1 MLDLALST
9 GEAQGGVV
17 MDITKAFDAL
27 PRQPILEAC
36 LRLGLPPGL
45 LRAWTGA
52 MTANRRHFI
61 LDGHVGEGLL
71 TQRGVPQGCGLS
83 CLAMTVLNLALL
95 YKLAWTLPAVVPHI
109 YADNWELTAPD
120 ALDLQAGY
128 HLVQQV
134 AGILDLRMDQR
145 KTHWW
150 ATSSAYRTALR
161 SQGVRLIASARDLGA
176 HLAYTRKATKQGIR
190 DRQLLPTTWA
200 TLRASLAQPVRK
212 AQALTRT
219 LWPRALH
226 SADTNPP
233 NEAVR
238 PWALA

>member
-1 MLDLALST
+1 M
-9 GEAQGGVV
+9 
-17 MDITKAFDAL
+17 
-27 PRQPILEAC
+27 
-36 LRLGLPPGL
+36 
-45 LRAWTGA
+45 
-52 MTANRRHFI
+52 
-61 LDGHVGEGLL
+61 
-71 TQRGVPQGCGLS
+71 
-83 CLAMTVLNLALL
+83 
-95 YKLAWTLPAVVPHI
+95 VPHI
-109 YADNWELTAPD
+109 YADNWELTAPN

-150 ATSSAYRTALR
+150 ATSSAFRTTLR

-176 HLAYTRKATKQGIR
+176 HLAYTQGVR
-190 DRQLLPTTWA
+190 DRRLLPTTWA

-219 LWPRALH
+219 LWPRACTRRTPTRPTKL
-226 SADTNPP
+226 SSTATGLRPP
-233 NEAVR
+233 G